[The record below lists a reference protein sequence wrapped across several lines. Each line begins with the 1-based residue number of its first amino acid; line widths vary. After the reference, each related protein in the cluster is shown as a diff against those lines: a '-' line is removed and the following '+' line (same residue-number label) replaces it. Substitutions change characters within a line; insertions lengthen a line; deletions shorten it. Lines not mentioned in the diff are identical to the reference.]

1 MKELEILGKGGN
13 LYLKQKSF
21 KFKES
26 LSKVV
31 CDLSNEEAG
40 ELIKGICAYYFESKT
55 YKPSNPAIKNCFIFI
70 KSMLDEEEQSR
81 TYGKKGAEI
90 KKQKQSKIVMV
101 TKITKEGE
109 PSAEPEGKCVAKK
122 SKK

>member
-1 MKELEILGKGGN
+1 M
-13 LYLKQKSF
+13 KQKSF

-26 LSKVV
+26 LSKVI

-40 ELIKGICAYYFESKT
+40 ELIKGICSYYFESKT
-55 YKPSNPAIKNCFIFI
+55 YKPSNPAMKNCFIFI

-81 TYGKKGAEI
+81 AFGKKGAEI
-90 KKQKQSKIVMV
+90 KKQNKAKIVMV

-109 PSAEPEGKCVAKK
+109 NSKEQEGKCVAKK